1 MFPKPFTSPKKRL
14 FMQFTRRHTLK
25 FAGISC
31 AATALAGAL
40 KAEGGRPA
48 ANAATTLPFAVTTP
62 MHIGQAALRVRDL
75 DPMID
80 YYRSVLG
87 MNEVGR
93 TARGVTLGVG
103 SVPLLDLVHKPAA
116 DFESP
121 TSAGLFHIA
130 YLMPSRKDL
139 ARWLVHAALRQV
151 PLSGFADHNVS
162 EAIYLNDPEGNGIE
176 VYSDRPRD
184 SWVWSGSV
192 VKMGTEPLDVDDLVA
207 LTDTRKSDYE
217 AAPTGMRIGHIHLRV
232 GEIAAARA
240 FYEEA
245 IGLQPTQ
252 DARTDASF
260 LSSGGYHHHLAVN
273 TWNSLGAKGRNTTET
288 GLDWFSLTIKNPA
301 DLEVQKTRLRA
312 AGYVL
317 VEMENKVVEAMDPW
331 GTRLRLVPA

>member
-1 MFPKPFTSPKKRL
+1 
-14 FMQFTRRHTLK
+14 MQFTRRHTLK

-40 KAEGGRPA
+40 KAEGGTPA

-162 EAIYLNDPEGNGIE
+162 EAVYLNDPEGNGIE
-176 VYSDRPRD
+176 VYSDRPKD
-184 SWVWSGSV
+184 AWVWSGRV
-192 VKMGTEPLDVDDLVA
+192 VKMGTEPLDVDNLVA
-207 LTDTRKSDYE
+207 LTDTKTDHYE
-217 AAPTGMRIGHIHLRV
+217 VAPAGMRIGHIHLRV
-232 GEIAAARA
+232 GEIAAARG
-240 FYEEA
+240 FYEQA
-245 IGLQPTQ
+245 VGLQPTQ
-252 DARTDASF
+252 DARSGASF

-273 TWNSLGAKGRNTTET
+273 SWNSRGAKERNAMET
-288 GLDWFSLTIKNPA
+288 GLDWFSITVRNPD
-301 DLEVQKTRLRA
+301 DLEAQKTRLRA

-317 VEMENKVVEAMDPW
+317 VEMENDMVEAIDPW
-331 GTRLRLVPA
+331 GTRLRLVPG

>member
-1 MFPKPFTSPKKRL
+1 
-14 FMQFTRRHTLK
+14 MQFTRRHTLK

-162 EAIYLNDPEGNGIE
+162 EAVYLNDPEGNGIE
-176 VYSDRPRD
+176 VYSDRPKD
-184 SWVWSGSV
+184 AWVWSGRV
-192 VKMGTEPLDVDDLVA
+192 VKMGTEPLDVDNLVA
-207 LTDTRKSDYE
+207 LTDTKTDHYE
-217 AAPTGMRIGHIHLRV
+217 VAPAGMRIGHIHLRV
-232 GEIAAARA
+232 GEIAAARG
-240 FYEEA
+240 FYEQA
-245 IGLQPTQ
+245 VGLQPTQ
-252 DARTDASF
+252 DARSDASF

-273 TWNSLGAKGRNTTET
+273 SWNSRGAKERNAMET
-288 GLDWFSLTIKNPA
+288 GLDWFSITVRNPD
-301 DLEVQKTRLRA
+301 DLEAQKTRLRA

-317 VEMENKVVEAMDPW
+317 VEMENDMVEAIDPW
-331 GTRLRLVPA
+331 GTRLRLVPG

>member
-1 MFPKPFTSPKKRL
+1 
-14 FMQFTRRHTLK
+14 MQFTRRHTLK

-40 KAEGGRPA
+40 KAEGGTPA
-48 ANAATTLPFAVTTP
+48 ANAATSLPFAVTTP

-162 EAIYLNDPEGNGIE
+162 EAVYLNDPEGNGIE
-176 VYSDRPRD
+176 VYSDRPKEA
-184 SWVWSGSV
+184 WVWSGRV
-192 VKMGTEPLDVDDLVA
+192 VKMGTEPLDVDNLVA
-207 LTDTRKSDYE
+207 LTDTKTDHYE
-217 AAPTGMRIGHIHLRV
+217 VAPAGMRIGHIHLRV
-232 GEIAAARA
+232 GEIAAARG
-240 FYEEA
+240 FYEQA
-245 IGLQPTQ
+245 VGLQPTQ
-252 DARTDASF
+252 DARSDASF

-273 TWNSLGAKGRNTTET
+273 SWNSRGAKERNAMET
-288 GLDWFSLTIKNPA
+288 GLDWFSITVRNPD
-301 DLEVQKTRLRA
+301 DLEAQKARLRA

-317 VEMENKVVEAMDPW
+317 VEMENDMVEAIDPW
-331 GTRLRLVPA
+331 GTRLRLVPG

>member
-1 MFPKPFTSPKKRL
+1 
-14 FMQFTRRHTLK
+14 MQFTRRHTLK

-40 KAEGGRPA
+40 KAEGGTPA
-48 ANAATTLPFAVTTP
+48 ANAAPTLPFAVTTP

-162 EAIYLNDPEGNGIE
+162 EAVYLNDPEGNGIE
-176 VYSDRPRD
+176 VYSDRPKD
-184 SWVWSGSV
+184 AWVWSGRV
-192 VKMGTEPLDVDDLVA
+192 VKMGTEPLDVDNLVA
-207 LTDTRKSDYE
+207 LTDTKTDHYE
-217 AAPTGMRIGHIHLRV
+217 VAPAGMRIGHIHLRV
-232 GEIAAARA
+232 GEIAAARG
-240 FYEEA
+240 FYEQA
-245 IGLQPTQ
+245 VGLQPTQ
-252 DARTDASF
+252 DARSDASF

-273 TWNSLGAKGRNTTET
+273 SWNSRGAKERNAMET
-288 GLDWFSLTIKNPA
+288 GLDWFSITVRNPD
-301 DLEVQKTRLRA
+301 DLEAQKTRLRA

-317 VEMENKVVEAMDPW
+317 VEMENDMVEAIDPW
-331 GTRLRLVPA
+331 GTRLRLMPG

>member
-1 MFPKPFTSPKKRL
+1 
-14 FMQFTRRHTLK
+14 MQFTRRHTLK

-40 KAEGGRPA
+40 KAEGGTPA
-48 ANAATTLPFAVTTP
+48 ANAATSLPFAVTTP

-162 EAIYLNDPEGNGIE
+162 EAVYLNDPEGNGIE
-176 VYSDRPRD
+176 VYSDRPKEA
-184 SWVWSGSV
+184 WVWSGRV
-192 VKMGTEPLDVDDLVA
+192 VKMGTEPLDVDNLVA
-207 LTDTRKSDYE
+207 LTDTKTDHYE
-217 AAPTGMRIGHIHLRV
+217 VAPAGMRIGHIHLRV
-232 GEIAAARA
+232 GEIAAARG
-240 FYEEA
+240 FYEQA
-245 IGLQPTQ
+245 VGLQPTQ
-252 DARTDASF
+252 DARSDASF

-273 TWNSLGAKGRNTTET
+273 SWNSRGAKERNAMET
-288 GLDWFSLTIKNPA
+288 GLDWFSITVRNPD
-301 DLEVQKTRLRA
+301 DLEAQKTRLRA

-317 VEMENKVVEAMDPW
+317 VEMENDMVEAIDPW
-331 GTRLRLVPA
+331 GTRLRLVPG

>member
-1 MFPKPFTSPKKRL
+1 
-14 FMQFTRRHTLK
+14 MQFTRRHTLK

-40 KAEGGRPA
+40 KAEGGTPA
-48 ANAATTLPFAVTTP
+48 ANAATSLPFAVTTP

-162 EAIYLNDPEGNGIE
+162 EAVYLNDPEGNGIE
-176 VYSDRPRD
+176 VYSDRPKD
-184 SWVWSGSV
+184 AWVWSGRV
-192 VKMGTEPLDVDDLVA
+192 VKMGTEPLDVDNLVA
-207 LTDTRKSDYE
+207 LTDTKTDHYE
-217 AAPTGMRIGHIHLRV
+217 VAPAGMRIGHIHLRV
-232 GEIAAARA
+232 GEIAAARG
-240 FYEEA
+240 FYEQA
-245 IGLQPTQ
+245 VGLQPTQ
-252 DARTDASF
+252 DARSDASF

-273 TWNSLGAKGRNTTET
+273 SWNSRGAKERNAMET
-288 GLDWFSLTIKNPA
+288 GLDWFSITVRNPD
-301 DLEVQKTRLRA
+301 DLEAQKTRLRA

-317 VEMENKVVEAMDPW
+317 VEMENDMVEAIDPW
-331 GTRLRLVPA
+331 GTRLRLVPG

>member
-1 MFPKPFTSPKKRL
+1 
-14 FMQFTRRHTLK
+14 MQFTRRHTLK

-40 KAEGGRPA
+40 KAEGGTPA

-162 EAIYLNDPEGNGIE
+162 EAVYLNDPEGNGIE
-176 VYSDRPRD
+176 VYSDRPKD
-184 SWVWSGSV
+184 AWVWSGRV
-192 VKMGTEPLDVDDLVA
+192 VKMGTEPLDVDNLVA
-207 LTDTRKSDYE
+207 LTDTKTDHYE
-217 AAPTGMRIGHIHLRV
+217 VAPPGMRIGHIHLRV
-232 GEIAAARA
+232 GEIAAARG
-240 FYEEA
+240 FYEQA
-245 IGLQPTQ
+245 VGLQPTQ
-252 DARTDASF
+252 DARSDASF

-273 TWNSLGAKGRNTTET
+273 TWNSRGAKERNAMET
-288 GLDWFSLTIKNPA
+288 GLDWFSITVRNPD
-301 DLEVQKTRLRA
+301 DLEAQKTRLRA

-317 VEMENKVVEAMDPW
+317 VEMENDMVEAIDPW
-331 GTRLRLVPA
+331 GTRLRLVPG

>member
-1 MFPKPFTSPKKRL
+1 
-14 FMQFTRRHTLK
+14 MQFTRRHTLK

-162 EAIYLNDPEGNGIE
+162 EAVYLNDPEGNGIE
-176 VYSDRPRD
+176 VYSDRPKD
-184 SWVWSGSV
+184 AWVWSGRV
-192 VKMGTEPLDVDDLVA
+192 VKMGTEPLDVDNLVA
-207 LTDTRKSDYE
+207 LTDTKTDHYE
-217 AAPTGMRIGHIHLRV
+217 VAPAGMRIGHIHLRV
-232 GEIAAARA
+232 GEIAAARG
-240 FYEEA
+240 FYEQA
-245 IGLQPTQ
+245 VGLQPTQ
-252 DARTDASF
+252 DARSDASF

-273 TWNSLGAKGRNTTET
+273 TWNSRGAKERNAMET
-288 GLDWFSLTIKNPA
+288 GLHWFSITVRNPD
-301 DLEVQKTRLRA
+301 DLEAQKTRLRA

-317 VEMENKVVEAMDPW
+317 VEMENDMVEAIDPW
-331 GTRLRLVPA
+331 GTRLRLVPG

>member
-1 MFPKPFTSPKKRL
+1 
-14 FMQFTRRHTLK
+14 MQFTRRHTLK

-40 KAEGGRPA
+40 KAEGGTPA
-48 ANAATTLPFAVTTP
+48 ANAATALPFALTTP

-103 SVPLLDLVHKPAA
+103 TVPLLDLVHKPAA
-116 DFESP
+116 DYESP

-162 EAIYLNDPEGNGIE
+162 EAVYLNDPEGNGIE
-176 VYSDRPRD
+176 VYSDRPQD
-184 SWVWSGSV
+184 AWVWSGRV
-192 VKMGTEPLDVDDLVA
+192 VKMGTEPLDVDNLVA
-207 LTDTRKSDYE
+207 LTDTKTDHYE
-217 AAPTGMRIGHIHLRV
+217 VAPAGMRIGHIHLRV
-232 GEIAAARA
+232 GEIATARG
-240 FYEEA
+240 FYETA
-245 IGLQPTQ
+245 VGLQPTQ
-252 DARTDASF
+252 DARSDASF

-273 TWNSLGAKGRNTTET
+273 TWNSRGAKERNATET
-288 GLDWFSLTIKNPA
+288 GLDWFSLTVRNPD
-301 DLEVQKTRLRA
+301 DLEAQKTRLRA
-312 AGYVL
+312 AAYVL
-317 VEMENKVVEAMDPW
+317 VEMENDVVEAIDPW

>member
-1 MFPKPFTSPKKRL
+1 
-14 FMQFTRRHTLK
+14 MQFTRRHTLK

-40 KAEGGRPA
+40 KAEGGTPA
-48 ANAATTLPFAVTTP
+48 ANAAPTLPFAVTTP

-162 EAIYLNDPEGNGIE
+162 EAVYLNDPEGNGIE
-176 VYSDRPRD
+176 VYSDRPKD
-184 SWVWSGSV
+184 AWVWSGRV
-192 VKMGTEPLDVDDLVA
+192 VKMGTEPLDVDNLVA
-207 LTDTRKSDYE
+207 LTDTKTDHYE
-217 AAPTGMRIGHIHLRV
+217 VAPAGMRIGHIHLRV
-232 GEIAAARA
+232 GEIAAARG
-240 FYEEA
+240 FYEQA
-245 IGLQPTQ
+245 VGLQPTQ
-252 DARTDASF
+252 DARSDASF

-273 TWNSLGAKGRNTTET
+273 SWNSRGAKERNAMET
-288 GLDWFSLTIKNPA
+288 GLDWFSITVRNPD
-301 DLEVQKTRLRA
+301 DLEAQKTRLRA

-317 VEMENKVVEAMDPW
+317 VEMENDMVEAIDPW
-331 GTRLRLVPA
+331 GTRLRLVPG

>member
-1 MFPKPFTSPKKRL
+1 
-14 FMQFTRRHTLK
+14 MQFTRRHTLK

-40 KAEGGRPA
+40 KAEGA
-48 ANAATTLPFAVTTP
+48 APVAGAASALPFALTTP
-62 MHIGQAALRVRDL
+62 MHIGQAALRVREL

-87 MNEVGR
+87 MNEVER
-93 TARGVTLGVG
+93 TARGVALGVG
-103 SVPLLDLVHKPAA
+103 TVPLLDLVHKPVA

-139 ARWLVHAALRQV
+139 ARWLVHAALKQV

-176 VYSDRPRD
+176 VYSDRPKD
-184 SWVWSGSV
+184 TWEWGGNV
-192 VKMGTEPLDVDDLVA
+192 VKMGTEQLDIDDLVK
-207 LTDTRKSDYE
+207 LTDTKRSDYE
-217 AAPTGMRIGHIHLRV
+217 AAPAGMRIGHIHLRV
-232 GEIAAARA
+232 GEIATARA

-245 IGLQPTQ
+245 VGLRPTQ
-252 DARTDASF
+252 DARSDASF

-273 TWNSLGAKGRNTTET
+273 TWNSRGAKERNASET
-288 GLDWFSLTIKNPA
+288 GLDWFSITVRNAA
-301 DLEVQKTRLRA
+301 DLDAQKTRLRA
-312 AGYVL
+312 AGCVL
-317 VEMENKVVEAMDPW
+317 VEMENNVVEAIDPW
-331 GTRLRLVPA
+331 GTRLRLVPG

>member
-1 MFPKPFTSPKKRL
+1 
-14 FMQFTRRHTLK
+14 MQFTRRHTLK

-40 KAEGGRPA
+40 KAEGGPPA
-48 ANAATTLPFAVTTP
+48 VSAATALPFALTTP

-93 TARGVTLGVG
+93 SARGVTLGVG

-130 YLMPSRKDL
+130 YLMPTREDL

-162 EAIYLNDPEGNGIE
+162 EAVYLNDPEGNGIE
-176 VYSDRPRD
+176 VYSDRPKD
-184 SWVWSGSV
+184 AWVWSGRV
-192 VKMGTEPLDVDDLVA
+192 VKMGTEPLDVDNLVA
-207 LTDTRKSDYE
+207 LTDTKTDHYE
-217 AAPTGMRIGHIHLRV
+217 AAPAGMRIGHIHLRV
-232 GEIAAARA
+232 GEIAAARG
-240 FYEEA
+240 FYEQA
-245 IGLQPTQ
+245 VGLQPTQ
-252 DARTDASF
+252 DARSDASF

-273 TWNSLGAKGRNTTET
+273 TWNSRGAKERNATET
-288 GLDWFSLTIKNPA
+288 GLDWFSLTVRNPD
-301 DLEVQKTRLRA
+301 DLEAQKTRLRA
-312 AGYVL
+312 AAYVL
-317 VEMENKVVEAMDPW
+317 VEMENNVVEAIDPW
-331 GTRLRLVPA
+331 GTRLRLVPG

>member
-1 MFPKPFTSPKKRL
+1 
-14 FMQFTRRHTLK
+14 MQFTRRHTLK

-40 KAEGGRPA
+40 KAEGGTPA

-162 EAIYLNDPEGNGIE
+162 EAVYLNDPEGNGIE
-176 VYSDRPRD
+176 VYSDRPKD
-184 SWVWSGSV
+184 AWVWSGRV
-192 VKMGTEPLDVDDLVA
+192 VKMGTEPLDVDNLVA
-207 LTDTRKSDYE
+207 LTDTKTDHYE
-217 AAPTGMRIGHIHLRV
+217 VAPAGMRIGHIHLRV
-232 GEIAAARA
+232 GEIAAARG
-240 FYEEA
+240 FYEQA
-245 IGLQPTQ
+245 VGLQPTQ
-252 DARTDASF
+252 DARSDASF

-273 TWNSLGAKGRNTTET
+273 SWNSRGAKERNAMET
-288 GLDWFSLTIKNPA
+288 GLDWFSITVRNPD
-301 DLEVQKTRLRA
+301 DLEAQKTRLRA

-317 VEMENKVVEAMDPW
+317 VEMENDMVEAIDPW
-331 GTRLRLVPA
+331 GTRLRLMPG

>member
-1 MFPKPFTSPKKRL
+1 
-14 FMQFTRRHTLK
+14 MQFTRRHTLK

-31 AATALAGAL
+31 AATAFAGAL
-40 KAEGGRPA
+40 KAEGGTPA
-48 ANAATTLPFAVTTP
+48 ANAATTLPFALTTP

-75 DPMID
+75 DQMID

-87 MNEVGR
+87 MNEVER

-116 DFESP
+116 DYESP

-176 VYSDRPRD
+176 VYSDRPKD
-184 SWVWSGSV
+184 TWVWSGRV
-192 VKMGTEPLDVDDLVA
+192 VKMGTEPLDVDDLVK
-207 LTDTRKSDYE
+207 LTDTKRSDYVT
-217 AAPTGMRIGHIHLRV
+217 APPAMRIGHIHLRV
-232 GEIAAARA
+232 GGIAAARA

-245 IGLQPTQ
+245 VGLQPTQ
-252 DARTDASF
+252 DARSDASF

-273 TWNSLGAKGRNTTET
+273 SWNSRGAKARNATET
-288 GLDWFSLTIKNPA
+288 GLDWFSITVRNPD
-301 DLEVQKTRLRA
+301 DLEAQKTRLRA

-317 VEMENKVVEAMDPW
+317 VEMENDVVEAIDPW
-331 GTRLRLVPA
+331 GTRLRLAPG

>member
-1 MFPKPFTSPKKRL
+1 
-14 FMQFTRRHTLK
+14 MQFTRRHTLK

-40 KAEGGRPA
+40 KAEGGPPA
-48 ANAATTLPFAVTTP
+48 ANAATALPFALTTP

-87 MNEVGR
+87 MKEVGR
-93 TARGVTLGVG
+93 SARGVTLGVG

-130 YLMPSRKDL
+130 YLMPTREDL

-162 EAIYLNDPEGNGIE
+162 EAVYLNDPEGNGIE
-176 VYSDRPRD
+176 VYSDRPKD
-184 SWVWSGSV
+184 AWVWSGRV
-192 VKMGTEPLDVDDLVA
+192 VKMGTEPLDVDNLVA
-207 LTDTRKSDYE
+207 LTDTKTDHYE
-217 AAPTGMRIGHIHLRV
+217 VAPAGMRIGHIHLRV
-232 GEIAAARA
+232 GEIAAARG
-240 FYEEA
+240 FYEQA
-245 IGLQPTQ
+245 VGLQPTQ
-252 DARTDASF
+252 DARSDASF

-273 TWNSLGAKGRNTTET
+273 TWNSRGAKERNATET
-288 GLDWFSLTIKNPA
+288 GLDWFSLTVRNPD
-301 DLEVQKTRLRA
+301 DLEAQKTRLRA
-312 AGYVL
+312 AAYVL
-317 VEMENKVVEAMDPW
+317 VEMENNVVEAIDPW
-331 GTRLRLVPA
+331 GTRLRLVPG

>member
-1 MFPKPFTSPKKRL
+1 
-14 FMQFTRRHTLK
+14 MQFTRRHTLK

-31 AATALAGAL
+31 AATAFAGAL
-40 KAEGGRPA
+40 KAEGGTPA
-48 ANAATTLPFAVTTP
+48 ANAATTLPFALTTP

-130 YLMPSRKDL
+130 YLMPTREDL

-162 EAIYLNDPEGNGIE
+162 EAVYLNDPEGNGIE
-176 VYSDRPRD
+176 VYSDRPKD
-184 SWVWSGSV
+184 AWVWSGRV
-192 VKMGTEPLDVDDLVA
+192 VKMGTEPLDVDNLVA
-207 LTDTRKSDYE
+207 LTDTKTDHYE
-217 AAPTGMRIGHIHLRV
+217 VAPTGMRIGHIHLRV
-232 GEIAAARA
+232 GEIAAARG
-240 FYEEA
+240 FYEQA
-245 IGLQPTQ
+245 VGLQPTQ
-252 DARTDASF
+252 DARSDASF

-273 TWNSLGAKGRNTTET
+273 TWNSRGAKERNAMET
-288 GLDWFSLTIKNPA
+288 GLDWFSLTVRNPA
-301 DLEVQKTRLRA
+301 DLEAQKTRLRA

-317 VEMENKVVEAMDPW
+317 VEMENNVVEAIDPW
-331 GTRLRLVPA
+331 GTRLRLVPGEA

>member
-1 MFPKPFTSPKKRL
+1 
-14 FMQFTRRHTLK
+14 MQFTRRHTLK

-40 KAEGGRPA
+40 KAEGGTPA

-162 EAIYLNDPEGNGIE
+162 EAVYLNDPEGNGIE
-176 VYSDRPRD
+176 VYSDRPKD
-184 SWVWSGSV
+184 AWVWSGRV
-192 VKMGTEPLDVDDLVA
+192 VKMGTEPLDVDNLVA
-207 LTDTRKSDYE
+207 LTDTKTDHYE
-217 AAPTGMRIGHIHLRV
+217 VAPAGMRIGHIHLRV
-232 GEIAAARA
+232 GEIAAARG
-240 FYEEA
+240 FYEQA
-245 IGLQPTQ
+245 VGLQPTQ
-252 DARTDASF
+252 DARSDASF

-273 TWNSLGAKGRNTTET
+273 SWNSRGAKERNAMET
-288 GLDWFSLTIKNPA
+288 GLDWFSITVRNPD
-301 DLEVQKTRLRA
+301 DLEAQKARLRA

-317 VEMENKVVEAMDPW
+317 VEMENDMVEAIDPW
-331 GTRLRLVPA
+331 GTRLRLVPG

>member
-1 MFPKPFTSPKKRL
+1 
-14 FMQFTRRHTLK
+14 MQFTRRHTLK

-40 KAEGGRPA
+40 KAEGGTPA
-48 ANAATTLPFAVTTP
+48 ANAATSLPFAVTTP

-162 EAIYLNDPEGNGIE
+162 EAVYLNDPEGNGIE
-176 VYSDRPRD
+176 VYSDRPKD
-184 SWVWSGSV
+184 AWVWSGRV
-192 VKMGTEPLDVDDLVA
+192 VKMGTEPLDVDNLVA
-207 LTDTRKSDYE
+207 LTDTKTDHYE
-217 AAPTGMRIGHIHLRV
+217 VAPAGMRIGHIHLRV
-232 GEIAAARA
+232 GEIAAARG
-240 FYEEA
+240 FYEQA
-245 IGLQPTQ
+245 VGLQPTQ
-252 DARTDASF
+252 DARSDASF

-273 TWNSLGAKGRNTTET
+273 SWNSRGAKERNAMET
-288 GLDWFSLTIKNPA
+288 GLDWFSITVRNPD
-301 DLEVQKTRLRA
+301 DLEAQKTRLRA

-317 VEMENKVVEAMDPW
+317 VEMENDMVEAIDPW
-331 GTRLRLVPA
+331 GTRLRLMPG

>member
-1 MFPKPFTSPKKRL
+1 
-14 FMQFTRRHTLK
+14 MQFTRRHTLK

-162 EAIYLNDPEGNGIE
+162 EAVYLNDPEGNGIE
-176 VYSDRPRD
+176 VYSDRPKD
-184 SWVWSGSV
+184 AWVWSGRV
-192 VKMGTEPLDVDDLVA
+192 VKMGTEPLDVDNLVA
-207 LTDTRKSDYE
+207 LTDTKTDHYE
-217 AAPTGMRIGHIHLRV
+217 VAPAGMRIGHIHLRV
-232 GEIAAARA
+232 GEIAAARG
-240 FYEEA
+240 FYEQA
-245 IGLQPTQ
+245 VGLQPTQ
-252 DARTDASF
+252 DARSDASF

-273 TWNSLGAKGRNTTET
+273 SWNSRGAKERNAMET
-288 GLDWFSLTIKNPA
+288 GLDWFSITVRNPD
-301 DLEVQKTRLRA
+301 DLEAQKTRLRA

-317 VEMENKVVEAMDPW
+317 VEMENDMVEAIDPW
-331 GTRLRLVPA
+331 GTRLRLMPG